1 MRARST
7 NTRSA
12 STAVWALA
20 GVLLAALA
28 AGPATAKSPPKSAV
42 SIKADGTVEHGKSL
56 HFSLKGKA
64 VGKSNRL
71 AVFEDSAKCAGS
83 FKAEKQHTVTSYTSE
98 GTAALIPPTWK
109 VSGKFKKNTS
119 TSAEPDP
126 QTKWYLCAY
135 LYNSKSKKTQAHATD
150 SYVTT

>member
-1 MRARST
+1 LVA
-7 NTRSA
+7 
-12 STAVWALA
+12 
-20 GVLLAALA
+20 VLLAALA
-28 AGPATAKSPPKSAV
+28 AAPAGAKTPKSTV
-42 SIKADGTVEHGKSL
+42 SIKADSTVEHGKAL
-56 HFSLKGKA
+56 HFSVKGKA

>member
-12 STAVWALA
+12 STAAWALV

-42 SIKADGTVEHGKSL
+42 SIKANGTVEHDKAL
-56 HFSLKGKA
+56 HFSVKGKA

-71 AVFEDSAKCAGS
+71 AVFEDSAKCASS
-83 FKAEKQHTVTSYTSE
+83 FQAEDQHTVTTYTTQ
-98 GTAALIPPTWK
+98 GTARLIQKWK

-119 TSAEPDP
+119 TSAEPEP
-126 QTKWYLCAY
+126 QVKWYLCAY
-135 LYNSKSKKTQAHATD
+135 LYNAKSKKTQARASD